1 MFVVPVRQPHLCS
14 CAARRHKIRAS
25 PWVPACHA
33 GVGINRVR
41 GNARDPQ
48 RILRGAYHMRVH
60 IPPIIPICGAPR
72 PLLLAKSNVAAHAAA
87 AEPKVS
93 RVGQKVCVRNYDS
106 RCLRGLRG
114 CVPVGWKRIQC
125 FQGSESHGRDLAM
138 GSDRTFAIALAM
150 SKLRKC
156 SQCSLAAYL
165 PGSRRRPA
173 WAYGILRITRWSEMR
188 IASCGATVSRV

>member
-1 MFVVPVRQPHLCS
+1 MFVVPIRQLHLCS
-14 CAARRHKIRAS
+14 CAARRHKTRAS
-25 PWVPACHA
+25 PWVSACHP

-41 GNARDPQ
+41 GDARDPQ
-48 RILRGAYHMRVH
+48 RALRGACRMRVH
-60 IPPIIPICGAPR
+60 ILPIIPICGAPR
-72 PLLLAKSNVAAHAAA
+72 PLLLAKSNVDAHATA

-93 RVGQKVCVRNYDS
+93 RVGQKVCVRNPES
-106 RCLRGLRG
+106 RCLPGLRG
-114 CVPVGWKRIQC
+114 CAPVGWKRIRC
-125 FQGSESHGRDLAM
+125 FQGSEGHGRDLAM